1 MNISDC
7 FPIWN
12 KLNEVQKD
20 RILKS
25 ATERTV
31 KKGTVVHNGS
41 ADCIGFLLIKSGLL
55 RAYMLSEDG
64 REITLFRL
72 FEMDMCLFSASCMF
86 QDIQFDINIEAEK
99 ETEFWI
105 IPADVYKSI
114 MEESIALSNYTNSIL
129 SSHFSDVMWL
139 LEQIMWKSMDKRV
152 AEFLLME
159 VNLEDNMRLEI
170 THEEI
175 AKHLGTARE
184 VITRMLRYFQ
194 SEKAIE
200 LSRGVVKII
209 DKKKLQ
215 NFAEKGSANK
225 NVRYG

>member
-225 NVRYG
+225 NVRYS